1 MPPHL
6 LAVLRG
12 RGLLVLQ
19 RRPRLALRLLHRR
32 HVLPVLARGPQVPVQ
47 LGGGLQHAKSNR
59 SAGAECN
66 KIAGASR
73 CTWFTTGGHAIPSM
87 REQQQQQQASASRQ
101 HPAVRHAASHPGE
114 LLAQLVPLRLRLC
127 QLVLR
132 AAQAQLQAEGQDG
145 QCSGMQ
151 PLSQ

>member
-47 LGGGLQHAKSNR
+47 LGGGLQHAK
-59 SAGAECN
+59 
-66 KIAGASR
+66 KQQISR
-73 CTWFTTGGHAIPSM
+73 
-87 REQQQQQQASASRQ
+87 R
-101 HPAVRHAASHPGE
+101 
-114 LLAQLVPLRLRLC
+114 
-127 QLVLR
+127 
-132 AAQAQLQAEGQDG
+132 
-145 QCSGMQ
+145 GMQ
-151 PLSQ
+151 QNSRRQQVHVVHYRRPCHPKHA